1 VIARLAPDRLGDA
14 GHVIEAGVS
23 GIQVS
28 GVSEPEQLLAI
39 REATTLPPGGRL
51 GLSLSHRA
59 ANFGGMSAR
68 GYAESLAGQ
77 VTIVQIESSA
87 AIDALEQIVAIAPRP
102 DVWFLGPMDLS
113 ADLGCPGEI
122 GHGSVQ
128 TALDCAVGTLTS
140 AGAAFGVFATDIID
154 AARWASRGAALAIVG
169 SDMTLLAG
177 ATRVMTDRWRSAS

>member
-14 GHVIEAGVS
+14 GHAIEAGVN

-28 GVSEPEQLLAI
+28 GVSAPEQLLAI
-39 REATTLPPGGRL
+39 REATTLPPEGRL

-59 ANFGGMSAR
+59 ASFGGMSAR
-68 GYAESLAGQ
+68 EYAHSLAAQ
-77 VTIVQIESSA
+77 VIIVQIESSA
-87 AIDALEQIVAIAPRP
+87 AIGSLEQLVAIAPRP

-113 ADLGCPGEI
+113 ADLGCPGDLD
-122 GHGSVQ
+122 HPSVQ
-128 TALDCAVGTLTS
+128 TALDRAVRTLTS
-140 AGAAFGVFATDIID
+140 ARAAFGAFATDIAD
-154 AARWASRGAALAIVG
+154 AERWASRGATLAIVG